1 MYSMRPSLIFCRL
14 TGSDWYGSRSSM
26 PSASAS
32 APSSSGA
39 VEAPVQTPIR
49 KSSPRPRAAP
59 ICAASAWGTA
69 LG

>member
-1 MYSMRPSLIFCRL
+1 MRN
-14 TGSDWYGSRSSM
+14 SM
-26 PSASAS
+26 PSTLAS

-49 KSSPRPRAAP
+49 NARLRHAWRLMRS
-59 ICAASAWGTA
+59 ASATGTA